1 MSDDDHTP
9 VRRIRSLAAQ
19 AVPTAAAPLGGS
31 DGTEEVTGAVDQSG
45 RPVLLVQPYDALYPL
60 LAGTLT
66 GGQDVPVSVDM
77 RTVRTVGDIP
87 TVRGRLWFQGW
98 AAPVRSGEVYG
109 AALAVWERSPSPA
122 GLLDALDGPDPAAGT
137 PLLATVE
144 PAMVMYDTYDASGT
158 IEGDVY
164 LDADPGPLLEPA
176 EKILAHVNECHREVL
191 TRAVRAIHG
200 PGAGEAWLWELDERG
215 ATVWVEHGDDR
226 PMLIRLPWTS
236 EARVPCELEGALT
249 RLLALG
255 TPHPQR

>member
-1 MSDDDHTP
+1 MSDHDQAP
-9 VRRIRSLAAQ
+9 VRRIRSLAAR
-19 AVPTAAAPLGGS
+19 AVPTACAPLDLAGTTGGA
-31 DGTEEVTGAVDQSG
+31 GEVTGAVDPSG
-45 RPVLLVQPYDALYPL
+45 RPVLLVRPYDALYAPL
-60 LAGTLT
+60 AETLA

-77 RTVRTVGDIP
+77 RTVRAVGDIP

-98 AAPVRSGEVYG
+98 AVPVHAGGVYD
-109 AALAVWERSPSPA
+109 AALAVWERSPSPD

-144 PAMVMYDTYDASGT
+144 PAMVMYDTFDASGS

-164 LDADPGPLLEPA
+164 LDADPGPLVEPA
-176 EKILAHVNECHREVL
+176 EKILEHVNECHREVL

-215 ATVWVEHGDDR
+215 ATVWVQHGDDR
-226 PMLIRLPWTS
+226 PMLMRLPWTT
-236 EARVPCELEGALT
+236 EARFPCELENALT

-255 TPHPQR
+255 TP